1 MEWLC
6 DGAGF
11 EPRKS
16 VYRAPGINAE
26 LPHVVNDTASSRFL
40 QGPLHYAGRLINAT
54 RIVCLNATPLL
65 GNPPR
70 DSSCLRRRPHKLS
83 HDFPLVF

>member
-26 LPHVVNDTASSRFL
+26 LPHVVNDAASSRFL
-40 QGPLHYAGRLINAT
+40 QDPYT
-54 RIVCLNATPLL
+54 ML
-65 GNPPR
+65 GA
-70 DSSCLRRRPHKLS
+70 L
-83 HDFPLVF
+83 